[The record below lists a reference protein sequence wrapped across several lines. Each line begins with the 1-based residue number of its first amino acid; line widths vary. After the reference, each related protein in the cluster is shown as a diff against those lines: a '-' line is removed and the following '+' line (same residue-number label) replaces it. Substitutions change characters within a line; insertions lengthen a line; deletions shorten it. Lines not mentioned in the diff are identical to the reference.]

1 LNSFDVIV
9 DDDDDD
15 VFVNKIYSIVLVVG
29 IAVFFISKTV

>member
-15 VFVNKIYSIVLVVG
+15 VFVNKIYSTVLVVG
-29 IAVFFISKTV
+29 IAVFFISETV